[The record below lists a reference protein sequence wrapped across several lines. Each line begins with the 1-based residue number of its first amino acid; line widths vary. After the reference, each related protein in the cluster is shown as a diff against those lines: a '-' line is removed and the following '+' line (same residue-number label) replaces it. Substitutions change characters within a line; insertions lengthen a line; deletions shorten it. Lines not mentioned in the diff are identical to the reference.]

1 MRNGFVFVGWI
12 FYEERWKGKSGKVM
26 EGDRLNMDTAYAQA
40 VITQ

>member
-1 MRNGFVFVGWI
+1 MRKGG
-12 FYEERWKGKSGKVM
+12 RGKSGKVM